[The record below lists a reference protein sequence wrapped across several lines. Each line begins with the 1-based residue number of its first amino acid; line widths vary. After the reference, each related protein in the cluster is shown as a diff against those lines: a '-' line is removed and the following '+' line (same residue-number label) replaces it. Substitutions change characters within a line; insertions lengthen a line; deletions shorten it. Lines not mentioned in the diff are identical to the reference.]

1 MNQDIADIR
10 INYSKKSLSE
20 TDVAPD
26 AFTQFN
32 RWWQEAADSQLS
44 EVNAMTLATADA
56 NGLPDA
62 RIVLLKGVT
71 EKGFVFFTNYK
82 SKKGAELEQNPRACL
97 VFFWKELERQV
108 RITGTVTKVSQQ
120 ESEHYFYSRPVGSQ
134 IGAIVS
140 PQSSVIPN
148 RSLLDA
154 QTTELTNRIAAGAPV
169 VKPDYWG
176 GYRVTPFSVEF
187 WQGRPNRLHD
197 RLLYTLQD
205 KEEWKIERLAP

>member
-1 MNQDIADIR
+1 MEHNIADIR

-20 TDVAPD
+20 TEVAPD
-26 AFTQFN
+26 PLTQFN
-32 RWWQEAADSQLS
+32 RWWQEATDSQLS

-62 RIVLLKGVT
+62 RIVLLKGIT
-71 EKGFVFFTNYK
+71 EKGFVFFTNYS
-82 SKKGAELEQNPRACL
+82 SKKGLELEQNPRACL

-108 RITGTVTKVSQQ
+108 RITGSVTKVSQE

-140 PQSSVIPN
+140 PQSAVIPN
-148 RSLLDA
+148 RSFLDER
-154 QTTELTNRIAAGAPV
+154 TKELTNRVAAGASI

-176 GYRVTPFSVEF
+176 GYLVTPFSAEF

-205 KEEWKIERLAP
+205 KEAWKIERLAP